1 MAQLTPDWQQFVDC
15 PENVKIGITKVTIQT
30 SSDTIVMPRLANSG
44 SGDVSAKQLLRSTP
58 ADDTGITVTDSADD
72 DDTNIVSTVTLSGGT
87 KGKPCVIV
95 SIHDGAQDVN
105 SSVLVVT

>member
-15 PENVKIGITKVTIQT
+15 PENVKIGITRVTIQT
-30 SSDTIVMPRLANSG
+30 GVDTVILPRLANSG
-44 SGDVSAKQLLRSTP
+44 TANVSAKQLLRSTP

-72 DDTNIVSTVTLSGGT
+72 DDTNLVSTVTLTGGT
-87 KGKPCVIV
+87 AGKPCVIV

-105 SSVLVVT
+105 SSVLEVT